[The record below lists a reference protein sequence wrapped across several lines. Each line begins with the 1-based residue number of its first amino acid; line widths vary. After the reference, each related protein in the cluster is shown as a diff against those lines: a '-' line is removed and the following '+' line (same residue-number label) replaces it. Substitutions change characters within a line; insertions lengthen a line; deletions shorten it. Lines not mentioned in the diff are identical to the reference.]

1 MSERTE
7 DEPGDTP
14 PPASDSPEIIDAPF
28 AANPPAEAPLPVPY
42 EADPLPVP
50 YEPDPLPVPAA
61 PAPVPAP
68 SASTAPAKRGILSR
82 LLRRNRLLSE
92 REAELRTREA
102 EMLDRL
108 ATALERFGPE
118 GAADDM
124 RHFRQAREALSG
136 LFLLVVAGEFN
147 SGKSSFINAL
157 LGEKV
162 LPEGVT
168 PTTDRINL
176 LKQGPVVGE
185 NLLEAY
191 LLERTHPAPLLADL
205 NVVDTP
211 GTNAVIREHEEL
223 TRDFVPRSDLVLF
236 VTSADRPFTESE
248 RAFLEQIRAWGKK
261 VVLVINKID
270 LLERPDEREQV
281 IRFVRENA
289 EIVLGELPEVFPVSA
304 RTAQRA
310 REAGDEALWEQS
322 GFAAMDDWL
331 VNTLDQQER
340 VRLKLLNPLN
350 VGLRLAAKYK
360 EQAFERLK
368 LLAEDVST
376 LQNIDAQLAAFHQEM
391 LRDFEPRLGRLDA
404 ILNDMELRGER
415 YLDET
420 IRFGRIRQLLN
431 AEQVRRD
438 FEREVV
444 GDTPRQIDDE
454 VQRVIDWIV
463 ERNLRLW
470 QDIGAY
476 VERRQ
481 LARHREGMIG
491 EVGGGFSYN
500 RQALLDS
507 IGQTA
512 RATVAT
518 YNREAEAHRLAEEVR
533 SGAGSTIAA
542 GVGVGLGLGMAALI
556 SSSVI
561 DITGVVL
568 ASVMAITGLYVIPR
582 RRSMAKADFAK
593 KVAELRRRLNESLTR
608 QVHAA
613 VQDSTSRVNESIA
626 PYRRFVEVQQAQLNE
641 ARGELVVA
649 EDALL
654 RLKSEIESG

>member
-1 MSERTE
+1 MRTTGTPYAAGG
-7 DEPGDTP
+7 EPGD
-14 PPASDSPEIIDAPF
+14 
-28 AANPPAEAPLPVPY
+28 
-42 EADPLPVP
+42 
-50 YEPDPLPVPAA
+50 PAA
-61 PAPVPAP
+61 PA
-68 SASTAPAKRGILSR
+68 APAAPKRGLVGR
-82 LLRRNRLLSE
+82 LLRRNRLLSD
-92 REAELRTREA
+92 REAELRAREA
-102 EMLDRL
+102 ELLDRL
-108 ATALERFGPE
+108 AVALERFGPDGSAE
-118 GAADDM
+118 DM

-136 LFLLVVAGEFN
+136 LFLLVIAGEFN

-176 LKQGPVVGE
+176 LRQGPSISE

-191 LLERTHPAPLLADL
+191 LLERTHPASLLADL
-205 NVVDTP
+205 NIVDTP

-261 VVLVINKID
+261 VVMVINKVD
-270 LLERPDEREQV
+270 LLEKPEEREQV
-281 IRFVRENA
+281 ISFVRENA
-289 EIVLGELPEVFPVSA
+289 ETVLGEAPEIFPVSA
-304 RTAQRA
+304 RAAQRA
-310 REAGDEALWEQS
+310 REAGDEGLWEQS

-350 VGLRLAAKYK
+350 VGLRLAGRYK
-360 EQAFERLK
+360 ELAFERLK
-368 LLAEDVST
+368 LLTEDVST
-376 LQNIDAQLAAFHQEM
+376 LQNIDMQLAAFHQEM

-420 IRFGRIRQLLN
+420 IRFGKIRALMN
-431 AEQVRRD
+431 SEQVRRD

-463 ERNLRLW
+463 ERNLKLW
-470 QDIGAY
+470 QDISAY

-491 EVGGGFSYN
+491 EVGGGFNYN

-512 RATVAT
+512 RATVGT

-533 SGAGSTIAA
+533 AGAGTTIAA
-542 GVGVGLGLGMAALI
+542 GIGMGLGIGMAALI
-556 SSSVI
+556 SSAVV

-568 ASVMAITGLYVIPR
+568 AASLAITGLYVIPNR
-582 RRSMAKADFAK
+582 RRQAKADFAK
-593 KVAELRRRLNESLTR
+593 KVEELRRRLNEGLTR
-608 QVHAA
+608 QIHAA
-613 VQDSTSRVNESIA
+613 VQDSTARVNESIA
-626 PYRRFVEVQQAQLNE
+626 PYRRFVEVQQSQLNE
-641 ARGELVVA
+641 ARGELVAA

-654 RLKSEIESG
+654 